1 MNRSPD
7 AQITAV
13 FELPDFRRL
22 LFAVASTTLASRALA
37 VVVGYQVYAITKSP
51 FALGYL
57 GLVEAIPALGLALY
71 GGHIAD
77 RYDRRS
83 ILRITLA
90 ALVICAAAIAGIAAV
105 STGGL
110 SLAALTSWYSS
121 PASRGGLPSRRFR
134 RGKHRSFRQP

>member
-1 MNRSPD
+1 MIRSPD
-7 AQITAV
+7 VEFKTV

-37 VVVGYQVYAITKSP
+37 VVVGYQVYALTKSP

-57 GLVEAIPALGLALY
+57 GLIEAIPALSLALY

-90 ALVICAAAIAGIAAV
+90 ALVLCAAAIAGIAALR
-105 STGGL
+105 TGGL
-110 SLAALTSWYSS
+110 SLTALYVVVFVEYYRSCTTE
-121 PASRGGLPSRRFR
+121 AESRDLCS
-134 RGKHRSFRQP
+134 